1 MTSVPRVRGV
11 AEVLRWI
18 RTAPCGWHCTTCG
31 GRFGRLDELQSRYRW
46 WPVPYV
52 DELSALT
59 PDDFR
64 EIGWAA
70 PIAAGALAI
79 IERPMTRTRVLD
91 AWSETLRSDPEVA
104 LVVLYMAGSNLPLSP
119 RLVNVLAE
127 LSQDR
132 SVLAEHL
139 ASVLGAGAWL
149 VEHLRNDA
157 AQRLRETAL
166 SLEGWEEFQRRAD
179 EDAERWRRAWEEERE
194 ARRRARAEEV
204 ARLCRVPLGA
214 RLQELIATSVPLYTL
229 EPELAEAEDPEI
241 ERLTP
246 EEALENARHI
256 SPKAEGPWQALK
268 QRLVARHE
276 RAQREGQRVRSRDRE
291 DEIERLE
298 RLSPVER
305 LASVARLERRSL
317 HYWPVA
323 WADVGMETAAALPPD
338 VRRLLADRI
347 PREARRLQDREAR
360 QVWRRLLVMLR
371 RAEADDPGLP
381 SGTRR

>member
-119 RLVNVLAE
+119 RLVNLLAE